1 MDKAIK
7 LLMISDIFV
16 FTGFGLID
24 PILAIFVKENL
35 VGGTIFAA
43 GLASMIFMLTKSIV
57 QIPFS
62 RFVDSHDD
70 RIKWLIIGTFIIS
83 TVPLMYF
90 FSTNIHHIYF
100 AQFIH
105 GIGTGLAFPTW
116 LGIWSLNLDKGHE
129 SFEWSLYSALVGI
142 GTAASAA
149 IGGSLAGLFGF
160 EYTFLFVAAMSMLGC
175 GTLFFL
181 EKKYGKGVMLHSHH
195 RYRHHRRHRHL

>member
-1 MDKAIK
+1 MNKAIK
-7 LLMISDIFV
+7 LLIISDIFV

-35 VGGTIFAA
+35 AGGTIFAA
-43 GLASMIFMLTKSIV
+43 GLASMIFLLTKSIV

-70 RIKWLIIGTFIIS
+70 RIKWLIFGTSIIS
-83 TVPLMYF
+83 IVPLMYF
-90 FSTNIHHIYF
+90 FSTDIRHIYL
-100 AQFIH
+100 AQFLH

-116 LGIWSLNLDKGHE
+116 LGIWSLNLDRGHE

-149 IGGSLAGLFGF
+149 VGGSLAGLFGF
-160 EYTFLFVAAMSMLGC
+160 KYTFLFVAAMSMVGC
-175 GTLFFL
+175 GVLFLFG
-181 EKKYGKGVMLHSHH
+181 EEVWQGYYAAQSSQVQAS
-195 RYRHHRRHRHL
+195 